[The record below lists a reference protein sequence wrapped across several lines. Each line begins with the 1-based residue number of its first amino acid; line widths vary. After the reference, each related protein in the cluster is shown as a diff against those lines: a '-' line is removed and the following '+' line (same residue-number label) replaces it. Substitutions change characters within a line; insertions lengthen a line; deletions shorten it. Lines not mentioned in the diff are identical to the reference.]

1 MDRVLRDKKAIALMV
16 LPAFLIFIGV
26 IFVPIIWTFFYSLFS
41 GMPGLK
47 FDYYGFYNY
56 FDIFK
61 NKQTLNAIAVNW
73 RYIAVVTPSQVFFGL
88 MTALMIHFAV
98 RKGKTFVRTIVFI
111 PTILPAVAVAQMVI
125 KMTALR
131 PQYGLFNALLSGMG
145 LDNLVQ
151 AWLGK
156 SNTAF
161 MTLCIMDIW
170 TAIGFYTVIFYGA
183 LVDISEEMIEAS
195 RIDGAN
201 SINLFWHILLPSLK
215 TMIVTCFVFSFTG
228 TIKMFESATALTG
241 GGPGYATTSMTMNMY
256 LNAFNYNQYGY
267 ASAVAILILLQ
278 CVLVTAVVNRLGKEK
293 Y

>member
-16 LPAFLIFIGV
+16 LPAFIIFIGI
-26 IFVPIIWTFFYSLFS
+26 IFVPIIWTFVYSLFS

-47 FDYYGFYNY
+47 FDYYGFTNY
-56 FDIFK
+56 IDLFR

-73 RYIAVVTPSQVFFGL
+73 RYIAVVTPSQVTLGL
-88 MTALMIHFAV
+88 LTAVMIHFSV

-125 KMTALR
+125 KMVALR
-131 PQYGLFNALLSGMG
+131 PQYGLVNALLSG
-145 LDNLVQ
+145 LNLEHLAQ
-151 AWLGK
+151 AWLGR
-156 SNTAF
+156 SDTAF
-161 MTLCIMDIW
+161 TVLCIMDIW

-183 LVDISEEMIEAS
+183 IVDISEEMIEAA

-201 SINLFWHILLPSLK
+201 SIMLFWHILLPSLK

-228 TIKMFESATALTG
+228 TIKMFESSTALTA

-256 LNAFNYNQYGY
+256 VNAFNYNQYGY
-267 ASAVAILILLQ
+267 ASAVAFLILLQ
-278 CVLVTAVVNRLGKEK
+278 CVAITAIINRIGKER

>member
-1 MDRVLRDKKAIALMV
+1 VDRVLRDKRAIALMV
-16 LPAFLIFIGV
+16 LPGLIIFMGI
-26 IFVPIIWTFFYSLFS
+26 IFVPIIWTFVYSLFA

-47 FDYYGFYNY
+47 FEYNGFWNY
-56 FDIFK
+56 LEIFR

-73 RYIAVVTPSQVFFGL
+73 RYIAIVTPNQVILGL
-88 MTALMIHFAV
+88 LTALMIHFAV
-98 RKGKTFVRTIVFI
+98 RKGKTFVRTVVFI

-131 PQYGLFNALLSGMG
+131 PQYGLVNALLSAVG
-145 LDNLVQ
+145 LDNLTQ
-151 AWLGK
+151 DWLGK
-156 SNTAF
+156 SGTAF
-161 MTLCIMDIW
+161 ATLCIMDIW

-183 LVDISEEMIEAS
+183 IVDISDEMIEAA

-201 SINLFWHILLPSLK
+201 SFNLFWHILLPSLK
-215 TMIVTCFVFSFTG
+215 TMIITCFVFSFTG

-256 LNAFNYNQYGY
+256 VNAFNYNQYGY
-267 ASAVAILILLQ
+267 ASAVAFFILVQ
-278 CVLVTAVVNRLGKEK
+278 CALVTALVNRIGRES

>member
-1 MDRVLRDKKAIALMV
+1 MDRVLSDKKAIAIMV
-16 LPAFLIFIGV
+16 LPGFIIFVGV
-26 IFVPIIWTFFYSLFS
+26 IFVPIIWTFVYSLFS

-47 FDYYGFYNY
+47 FEYHGFQNY
-56 FDIFK
+56 LELFR

-73 RYIAVVTPSQVFFGL
+73 RYIAVVTPSQVSLGL
-88 MTALMIHFAV
+88 LTALMIHFAV
-98 RKGKTFVRTIVFI
+98 RKGKTFVRTVVFI

-131 PQYGLFNALLSGMG
+131 PQYGLVNALLSVSGMEH
-145 LDNLVQ
+145 LVQ

-161 MTLCIMDIW
+161 ATLCIMDTW

-183 LVDISEEMIEAS
+183 IVDISEEMIEAA

-201 SINLFWHILLPSLK
+201 SLNLFWHILLPALK

-228 TIKMFESATALTG
+228 TIKMFESATALTA

-256 LNAFNYNQYGY
+256 VNAFNYNQYGY
-267 ASAVAILILLQ
+267 ASAVAFFILIQ
-278 CVLVTAVVNRLGKEK
+278 CMLATAIVNRIGKDS